1 MTTHVAIQ
9 VADFTGGP
17 LAIATE
23 DGRNLHD
30 AVATHLRRNQKVGL
44 SFEGVTTLVPAFL
57 SAAIGGLF
65 SAFSEKRI
73 HALLD
78 VQDLHEDDQIVLDRV
93 ILNAKA
99 YYANPKAFDEAWE
112 MEGANHV

>member
-1 MTTHVAIQ
+1 M
-9 VADFTGGP
+9 
-17 LAIATE
+17 
-23 DGRNLHD
+23 
-30 AVATHLRRNQKVGL
+30 HLRRNRNVGL

-57 SAAIGGLF
+57 NAAIGRLF

-73 HALLD
+73 HALLY
-78 VQDLHEDDQIVLDRV
+78 VQDLREDHHIILDRV